1 MYGIF
6 WACDIEFFSVITNW
20 KIILNQQPTPNLMEI
35 DFVSLVHALYV
46 YGIIAQIIFSTH
58 MKWLMNISS
67 EVNEE
72 IESLP
77 TILIR

>member
-1 MYGIF
+1 
-6 WACDIEFFSVITNW
+6 
-20 KIILNQQPTPNLMEI
+20 MEI
-35 DFVSLVHALYV
+35 DFVSLVHPLYV
-46 YGIIAQIIFSTH
+46 YSIIAQVIFSTH

-67 EVNEE
+67 EVKEE

>member
-1 MYGIF
+1 
-6 WACDIEFFSVITNW
+6 
-20 KIILNQQPTPNLMEI
+20 MEI
-35 DFVSLVHALYV
+35 DFVSLVHPLYV
-46 YGIIAQIIFSTH
+46 YGIVAKIIFSTH